1 MVIINKYVKH
11 TKISESKTRQIL
23 HLFSVDINAKQS
35 SQLNGLNRNTVNRF
49 LKEIHMHLARICKKQ
64 SPFHEKLGIDESYF
78 GAQRINSQRGRG
90 GRGETVVS
98 GIFKRNGKIYRNY
111 FRL

>member
-49 LKEIHMHLARICKKQ
+49 LKEIHMHLARICK
-64 SPFHEKLGIDESYF
+64 LGIDESYF